1 MSSISHL
8 IESWKQEQLIRAAR
22 VKILPLSP
30 LPRFV
35 AGVDCA
41 FSADKKTIFAAAVVY
56 DRVDRRVVEIA
67 RDRRPVTVPYVPGY
81 LSFREGDAVLAAVRL
96 LKHEF
101 GVICFDG
108 QGLAHPRRCGLAT
121 HVGVELD
128 LPSVGMAKS
137 VLVGD
142 YTEPK
147 AAAGSTSALIH
158 KGETVGQVLRTRNG
172 VKPIFLSVGHRVD
185 LTSACELAMACVTR
199 YRIPEPTR
207 QADIEV
213 ARFKKIS

>member
-8 IESWKQEQLIRAAR
+8 IESWKQEQLARAAR
-22 VKILPLSP
+22 VKVEPLSP

-41 FSADKKTIFAAAVVY
+41 FSADKKIIFAAAVLY

-81 LSFREGDAVLAAVRL
+81 LSFREGDAVLAAIRS

-121 HVGVELD
+121 HIGVELD
-128 LPSVGMAKS
+128 RPSIGMAKS

-142 YTEPK
+142 FAEPK
-147 AAAGSTSALIH
+147 AEAGSTSALIH
-158 KGETVGQVLRTRNG
+158 KGETVGQVLRTHSG

-185 LTSACELAMACVTR
+185 LPSSRKLAMACVTR
-199 YRIPEPTR
+199 FRIPEPTR

-213 ARFKKIS
+213 ARSKKMT